1 MGSALNINGREG
13 PRRTTGPIRILHV
26 DDEPSFA
33 DLTTAH
39 LEREYDQFSVE
50 MATGASEALERLA
63 EDEFDCV
70 VSDYSMPG
78 RNGIDFLEDVRRSH
92 PELPFIL
99 FTGKGSEEVA
109 SEAISAGVTDYL
121 QKQPGSE
128 QYAILANRIRN
139 SVDRAVARRE
149 RRRQLDAIETAR
161 EGISILDEDER
172 FVYVNQAYADL
183 YGYEPEEMIGEHWTV
198 KYDPEGIR
206 KVEEEIR
213 PALEEGYWQGETAA
227 VDANGNTLVIDQ
239 AIAATDYGEYVCIGR
254 DITDRKERER
264 RYEAIFNN
272 TYTFVGLLEPDGTVL
287 EANETALE
295 FGGVSR
301 EAVVGKP
308 VWETYW
314 FRDNEDA
321 RATIREAVERA
332 RDGELHWDQIRVRG
346 NDCEAIIDF
355 TVRPV
360 TDEDG
365 EVTALI
371 PEGRDVTEQ
380 KQRTQRLE
388 TLVDNLPGMVYWC
401 GTGRESQVETVGGE
415 VEELTGYSE
424 QTLETRT
431 GILHGELVHP
441 DDREKVQDAVQGT
454 VANGE
459 PFEIT
464 YRLVTANSTE
474 RWVWERG
481 RRVEA
486 VGSGTELVEGFITD
500 VTDQYETA
508 RELWR
513 EREFVDQALD
523 TLDDL
528 FYVVGADGQMIR
540 WNERLMEVTGYT
552 NEEIAG
558 MYAFDFFPEDER
570 ERIGEAIDETLT
582 AGKTIVEA
590 DILTAD
596 GERVP
601 YEFTGRRLTAAET
614 DMAGLVGVGR
624 DVQERERRQRDLEQK
639 NERLDE
645 FTGIISHDLRSP
657 LSVASGRIELAKE
670 ECDSEHLAHATS
682 ALERSQALIDDLLIL
697 AQEGDRDAVESVA
710 LSDVIEACW
719 RTVETEDATLVV
731 DVDRRIRADRSRL
744 QQALANLVRNAVEH
758 GEEDVTVT
766 FGEMED
772 GFYVADDG
780 RGIPEEERERV
791 FEPGY
796 STAADGT
803 GFGLS
808 IVEQIIE
815 QHGCEI
821 RVAESDAGGAR
832 FEITG
837 VEFVD

>member
-1 MGSALNINGREG
+1 
-13 PRRTTGPIRILHV
+13 
-26 DDEPSFA
+26 
-33 DLTTAH
+33 
-39 LEREYDQFSVE
+39 
-50 MATGASEALERLA
+50 
-63 EDEFDCV
+63 
-70 VSDYSMPG
+70 
-78 RNGIDFLEDVRRSH
+78 
-92 PELPFIL
+92 
-99 FTGKGSEEVA
+99 
-109 SEAISAGVTDYL
+109 
-121 QKQPGSE
+121 
-128 QYAILANRIRN
+128 
-139 SVDRAVARRE
+139 
-149 RRRQLDAIETAR
+149 
-161 EGISILDEDER
+161 
-172 FVYVNQAYADL
+172 
-183 YGYEPEEMIGEHWTV
+183 
-198 KYDPEGIR
+198 
-206 KVEEEIR
+206 
-213 PALEEGYWQGETAA
+213 
-227 VDANGNTLVIDQ
+227 
-239 AIAATDYGEYVCIGR
+239 
-254 DITDRKERER
+254 
-264 RYEAIFNN
+264 
-272 TYTFVGLLEPDGTVL
+272 
-287 EANETALE
+287 
-295 FGGVSR
+295 
-301 EAVVGKP
+301 
-308 VWETYW
+308 
-314 FRDNEDA
+314 
-321 RATIREAVERA
+321 
-332 RDGELHWDQIRVRG
+332 
-346 NDCEAIIDF
+346 
-355 TVRPV
+355 
-360 TDEDG
+360 
-365 EVTALI
+365 
-371 PEGRDVTEQ
+371 
-380 KQRTQRLE
+380 
-388 TLVDNLPGMVYWC
+388 
-401 GTGRESQVETVGGE
+401 
-415 VEELTGYSE
+415 
-424 QTLETRT
+424 
-431 GILHGELVHP
+431 
-441 DDREKVQDAVQGT
+441 
-454 VANGE
+454 
-459 PFEIT
+459 
-464 YRLVTANSTE
+464 
-474 RWVWERG
+474 VWERG

-528 FYVVGADGQMIR
+528 FYVVGADGRMIR

-657 LSVASGRIELAKE
+657 LSVASGRIDLAKE